1 MDAAA
6 TLFAKYD
13 YAEVNMRMIARNA
26 GVTSPAIY
34 NHYDS
39 KDDLFSKTVLRM
51 MAVSIALLSE
61 ILVRDGT
68 WKERLGQMLA
78 ALGEGHKSS
87 AASHILSSTTQIK
100 IAREPEKFRAILEAR
115 NDISGI
121 FQSLIRD
128 AIIEGDM
135 PKETDVYITGDLL
148 MAFSFNAIG
157 TVTIHWD
164 PKKYMSQILEA
175 FELLTNPD
183 SMSREK

>member
-6 TLFAKYD
+6 ILFAKYD

-34 NHYDS
+34 NHYQS
-39 KDDLFSKTVLRM
+39 KDDLFSKTVLHM
-51 MAVSIALLSE
+51 MADTHALLSE
-61 ILVRDGT
+61 ILDRKGS
-68 WKERLGQMLA
+68 WKESLGQMLT

-87 AASHILSSTTQIK
+87 AGTHILSSTTQIK
-100 IAREPEKFRAILEAR
+100 IAREPEKFQAIREAR
-115 NDISGI
+115 NDIGAI
-121 FQSLIRD
+121 FRSLIED
-128 AIIEGDM
+128 AIAEGDL
-135 PKETDVYITGDLL
+135 PRETDPLITGDLL

-175 FELLTNPD
+175 FELLT
-183 SMSREK
+183 K